1 MSYRIVAT
9 PTSPNRVGLDAR
21 MHRVMPNPITG
32 IAVCCAR
39 ATSGQGA
46 AVPPTSVMN
55 SRHLDR
61 IACNSPRQ
69 AGAAPQDIE
78 LEPIR
83 QQAAQLTAE
92 ASGSGPLD
100 RRPAWMIS
108 GATRS
113 QRMVALITRWMV
125 AVSFELTDPT
135 TAIAI

>member
-1 MSYRIVAT
+1 
-9 PTSPNRVGLDAR
+9 
-21 MHRVMPNPITG
+21 
-32 IAVCCAR
+32 
-39 ATSGQGA
+39 
-46 AVPPTSVMN
+46 
-55 SRHLDR
+55 
-61 IACNSPRQ
+61 
-69 AGAAPQDIE
+69 